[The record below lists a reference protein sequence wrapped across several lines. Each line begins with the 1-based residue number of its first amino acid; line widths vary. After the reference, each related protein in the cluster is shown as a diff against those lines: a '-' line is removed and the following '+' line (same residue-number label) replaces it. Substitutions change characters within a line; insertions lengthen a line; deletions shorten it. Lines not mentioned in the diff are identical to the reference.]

1 MLSTSNII
9 EVLYVP
15 NLERI
20 SREHNLNNITSI
32 FNRRNI
38 NDKLE
43 IQSKNITNFGK
54 KNIEEN
60 LKIGKLQISFYN
72 YQSIII
78 VDLRLTSGRKRAS
91 TRSHRPAKYWNK
103 SEGSFS
109 NIKGV
114 RGRGD
119 KSPKEDCRICLRRK
133 RLRSIYRFSDS
144 QVFAF
149 FFSLFLLS
157 FNVFSIANLILSSF
171 DSRNLYSFFFY

>member
-91 TRSHRPAKYWNK
+91 TRSHRPAKY
-103 SEGSFS
+103 
-109 NIKGV
+109 
-114 RGRGD
+114 
-119 KSPKEDCRICLRRK
+119 
-133 RLRSIYRFSDS
+133 
-144 QVFAF
+144 
-149 FFSLFLLS
+149 
-157 FNVFSIANLILSSF
+157 
-171 DSRNLYSFFFY
+171 